1 MLSQATCVV
10 AFGGANASKKAQVI
24 ADATLKRTRRIF
36 SKLKIPDFEKTYV
49 QILGSEQ
56 SFGKNA
62 ISEDKFP
69 REAEAP
75 HFTPALTRPA
85 IGGRWQLVSCRLG
98 DSCGDVAL

>member
-10 AFGGANASKKAQVI
+10 AFGGGNASKKAQVI
-24 ADATLKRTRRIF
+24 ADATLKRTKRIF

-75 HFTPALTRPA
+75 
-85 IGGRWQLVSCRLG
+85 G
-98 DSCGDVAL
+98 

>member
-36 SKLKIPDFEKTYV
+36 SKLKIPDFE
-49 QILGSEQ
+49 ILGSEQ

-75 HFTPALTRPA
+75 
-85 IGGRWQLVSCRLG
+85 G
-98 DSCGDVAL
+98 